1 MTNVVYPLFRVRQYT
16 GTSIDLTAVD
26 IRAVL
31 LSSGYVFDATHEF
44 RTEYAGFEIA
54 TSPNPLANVTISS
67 AGVLDADDLTGADAF
82 QTVSSNYNAI
92 GLYVDTGAPATDR
105 LIAYID
111 TGFTPIPGV
120 GVNQNLIFS
129 NSGIIQ
135 F

>member
-31 LSSGYVFDATHEF
+31 LSSGYVFDTTHEF